1 MILHIDA
8 QSRRDSGFTLLE
20 IMVVLAIAGIL
31 LGVALERG
39 PLRSEALSF
48 SVARRQ
54 VVDLLHQAQD
64 LSETRGET
72 VTVLLDSAE
81 GTFLTVEGHTIRTTR
96 IHKPARV
103 FVPTLSGGMMARASY
118 RFMADGRVTGAPLM
132 VVLGHHAALV
142 SFSDVT
148 GRIQIDER

>member
-1 MILHIDA
+1 MILPIDA
-8 QSRRDSGFTLLE
+8 QGRGDAGFTLLG

-54 VVDLLHQAQD
+54 VVDLLHQVQD

-81 GTFLTVEGHTIRTTR
+81 GMFLTVEGHTLRTTR
-96 IHKPARV
+96 IHKPARCL
-103 FVPTLSGGMMARASY
+103 FRRFLAR
-118 RFMADGRVTGAPLM
+118 
-132 VVLGHHAALV
+132 
-142 SFSDVT
+142 
-148 GRIQIDER
+148 

>member
-1 MILHIDA
+1 MTLHIEA
-8 QSRRDSGFTLLE
+8 QSSDDAGFTLLE

-31 LGVALERG
+31 MAVALERG

-48 SVARRQ
+48 SVAQRQ
-54 VVDLLHQAQD
+54 VADLLHQAQD
-64 LSETRGET
+64 LSETHAET

-81 GTFLTVEGHTIRTTR
+81 GTFMMVEGHTLRTIR

-103 FVPTLSGGMMARASY
+103 IVPAASGGHMQRASY
-118 RFMADGRVTGAPLM
+118 RFMADGRVMGPPLM
-132 VVLGHHAALV
+132 VVLGHHTARV
-142 SFSDVT
+142 IFSDVT